1 MAWPDRPEAYRLG
14 VALAADDERDLAAL
28 RLLDQVRHLG
38 HVLNL
43 LAVDPQDA
51 VARTQADLRCGVI
64 RAHVVHDRRVPRLHR
79 EAEAV
84 PAAADDEQ
92 RREEDHR
99 EEEVRPRPGKDDEH
113 LLPRPLAPVRVGAEA
128 VGELIEALL
137 GAAPRHPADV
147 DVLQRLGERR
157 ELAARAFHVAL
168 VELALDSVDRR
179 HQLRGL
185 FERRPEEGAQVRRR
199 RPVHSRDL
207 HVAAERDRADAV
219 LDALPLDLGERRRK
233 ADVEAPRAHADR
245 PRGEEV
251 ARLVDEDEQ
260 AQADDRDEDV
270 HGTSAPTACSARR
283 RASPSASMSSSRS
296 PAGAPPTAA
305 RVSSTTPAIPRNGR
319 RPARNAATAT
329 SFAAL

>member
-1 MAWPDRPEAYRLG
+1 MITAKRRFVPGPAKMTSTFF
-14 VALAADDERDLAAL
+14 
-28 RLLDQVRHLG
+28 
-38 HVLNL
+38 HVLWRQY
-43 LAVDPQDA
+43 ASA
-51 VARTQADLRCGVI
+51 
-64 RAHVVHDRRVPRLHR
+64 
-79 EAEAV
+79 
-84 PAAADDEQ
+84 
-92 RREEDHR
+92 
-99 EEEVRPRPGKDDEH
+99 PRPS
-113 LLPRPLAPVRVGAEA
+113 
-128 VGELIEALL
+128 GELIEALL

-147 DVLQRLGERR
+147 DMLQRLGERR
-157 ELAARAFHVAL
+157 QLAARAFHVAL

-219 LDALPLDLGERRRK
+219 LDALALDLGERRRK
-233 ADVEAPRAHADR
+233 TDVEAPRAHADR
-245 PRGEEV
+245 SRGEEV

-296 PAGAPPTAA
+296 PAGAPSDGCEGLLDHAGDPEERQPAGQERGHGDLVRGVVGA
-305 RVSSTTPAIPRNGR
+305 RIGSAGLSGLACESEQWETSRHPGPRTRGSGR
-319 RPARNAATAT
+319 
-329 SFAAL
+329 S